1 MKNLPQIRI
10 WPAERHCEEYCF
22 SITLL
27 VLNGFLAV
35 RLINFFTTALR
46 NYLPLSCRRKNLEQ
60 NSANTSS
67 SIHLIKR
74 KINIRL
80 SKKSET
86 KNTFK
91 ENLNLTKFSLKKTPC
106 RSRINSSVF

>member
-10 WPAERHCEEYCF
+10 WPAERNCEENCF

-91 ENLNLTKFSLKKTPC
+91 E
-106 RSRINSSVF
+106 I

>member
-1 MKNLPQIRI
+1 MKNLPEITI
-10 WPAERHCEEYCF
+10 WSAERNCEEYCF

-46 NYLPLSCRRKNLEQ
+46 SYLPLSCGRKNLEK

-67 SIHLIKR
+67 SIHLIR
-74 KINIRL
+74 HKINIRL
-80 SKKSET
+80 SKKFET

-91 ENLNLTKFSLKKTPC
+91 ENIYT
-106 RSRINSSVF
+106 